1 MKKITSIAVALILM
15 SGAVS
20 AQKRFVHKQANAAKM
35 ERKAGKVQV
44 NKAPAQVRKTVAPLY
59 MPLHE
64 DVYFYEDE
72 WMKTGETD
80 YTYDTRGN
88 VLTSNYVTEEGTMLT
103 EYVYNEDNLWTSKTE
118 SSYDEGMELMS
129 SSRLTRAFDSEVK
142 DLVVENLEYTL
153 ADGEWNMADYGRT
166 WKRIVTRDEQGRVT
180 AVSVETYYM
189 GNFEP
194 TRRNTITYNADGLAE
209 TWKHEELTYSG
220 FDLVWEEFYTLSDM
234 QWESTDGQI
243 VAEDID
249 AFFTGNNRLKSA
261 KVTEPDYGVV
271 GTITATYEE
280 NGSYSYA
287 FNYIDPVASD
297 VFKVTYTDENG
308 SWEEELLYYEDM
320 DEDGEL
326 SEEELMESSKVVV
339 TCNEMGDITSEEYY
353 FYDMFDSG
361 AKYDMVYGD
370 YSYPMEWTMSEYDYD
385 LEDYLPFL
393 KLVRSNYVDV
403 TNTTAI
409 NGVQTR
415 PATDVEGVYN
425 MQGVRIGQSS
435 DRLPAGI
442 YIVKKDGKTQKI
454 VRK

>member
-1 MKKITSIAVALILM
+1 M
-15 SGAVS
+15 
-20 AQKRFVHKQANAAKM
+20 
-35 ERKAGKVQV
+35 
-44 NKAPAQVRKTVAPLY
+44 
-59 MPLHE
+59 
-64 DVYFYEDE
+64 
-72 WMKTGETD
+72 
-80 YTYDTRGN
+80 
-88 VLTSNYVTEEGTMLT
+88 
-103 EYVYNEDNLWTSKTE
+103 
-118 SSYDEGMELMS
+118 
-129 SSRLTRAFDSEVK
+129 
-142 DLVVENLEYTL
+142 
-153 ADGEWNMADYGRT
+153 
-166 WKRIVTRDEQGRVT
+166 
-180 AVSVETYYM
+180 
-189 GNFEP
+189 
-194 TRRNTITYNADGLAE
+194 
-209 TWKHEELTYSG
+209 
-220 FDLVWEEFYTLSDM
+220 
-234 QWESTDGQI
+234 
-243 VAEDID
+243 
-249 AFFTGNNRLKSA
+249 
-261 KVTEPDYGVV
+261 TEPDYGVV